1 MGEVPCYAP
10 LCKEQPLAGNRDSLL
25 TAARATVPALL
36 IAVATVAL
44 CLIPTTASASK
55 GEHLSAAQKA
65 QIKRSLGAQVKR
77 HPGVILKK
85 KFAEQAALVDFKL
98 PTTVRLNRSDGVGG
112 FEASDDVL
120 EIDYDDSVI
129 PWPLAGG
136 MSPASQNTFLQ
147 GQFSLEASMSDDAS
161 GYGELGAME
170 TVAGGKIAMTATPF
184 TISEFAGPCATD
196 TQVRVP
202 TGTNVTVTSA
212 GPRFGLMNLFSQTFR
227 GSLYLRM
234 TFPSDVTDTCGGT
247 TTTTPVVGNSTAPPM
262 PVRFSGKFQMSPAIT
277 ADGKTRVG
285 KITIDD
291 TIENQ
296 ISNFA
301 YVRACTN
308 ALACDPMNFPARLKL
323 KRMTADVLLGDQW

>member
-1 MGEVPCYAP
+1 M
-10 LCKEQPLAGNRDSLL
+10 LR
-25 TAARATVPALL
+25 
-36 IAVATVAL
+36 
-44 CLIPTTASASK
+44 
-55 GEHLSAAQKA
+55 
-65 QIKRSLGAQVKR
+65 AQVK
-77 HPGVILKK
+77 HNPGVILKK
-85 KFAEQAALVDFKL
+85 KFAKQAALVDFKL
-98 PTTVRLNRSDGVGG
+98 PTTVRLNRSDGAGG

-120 EIDYDDSVI
+120 EIAYDDSVI

-136 MSPASQNTFLQ
+136 MTPASQDTFLQ

-184 TISEFAGPCATD
+184 TISEFAAPCATD

-202 TGTNVTVTSA
+202 TGTNVTITSA
-212 GPRFGLMNLFSQTFR
+212 APRFGLLNLFSQTLR

-234 TFPSDVTDTCGGT
+234 TFPSAVTDTCGGT
-247 TTTTPVVGNSTAPPM
+247 TSVTPVVDNSAAAPM

-308 ALACDPMNFPARLKL
+308 ALTCDPMNFPARLKL
-323 KRMTADVLLGDQW
+323 KRLTAEVLLGDQWS